1 MQQPTPSETSAVG
14 QAIKVKEKPYKKG
27 CIKYHQPPK
36 SNFNSVLSNE
46 HLSQSV
52 NKFQSSNQPGT
63 GK

>member
-46 HLSQSV
+46 H
-52 NKFQSSNQPGT
+52 
-63 GK
+63 